1 MLQQFL
7 VPIVILYAAFSIREV
22 FIANRPGGVRKMI
35 TSALNTLVALL
46 LAVLFWL
53 NWHTASGNAAFL
65 QWVVFVSVCVAFV
78 MALAASIRRVV
89 HLRFSH
95 HHGN

>member
-7 VPIVILYAAFSIREV
+7 VPIVILYAAFFIRAV
-22 FIANRPGGVRKMI
+22 FIANRSGGVRKII
-35 TSALNTLVALL
+35 TSVLNTLVALL
-46 LAVLFWL
+46 LAVSFWL
-53 NWHTASGNAAFL
+53 SWHTTSGNSAFL

-78 MALAASIRRVV
+78 MALATLIRRVV